1 MRRTVRSLLIALG
14 AAALLALVA
23 TPANAARIVRG
34 SIAPLQLKGQP
45 AVAMFFHPF

>member
-1 MRRTVRSLLIALG
+1 VRRTARSLIVALG

-23 TPANAARIVRG
+23 APANAAGIVRG
-34 SIAPLQLKGQP
+34 SITPLQLKGQP

>member
-1 MRRTVRSLLIALG
+1 MRRSTRSLLVALS

-23 TPANAARIVRG
+23 APANAARIVRG
-34 SIAPLQLKGQP
+34 SITPLQLKGQP